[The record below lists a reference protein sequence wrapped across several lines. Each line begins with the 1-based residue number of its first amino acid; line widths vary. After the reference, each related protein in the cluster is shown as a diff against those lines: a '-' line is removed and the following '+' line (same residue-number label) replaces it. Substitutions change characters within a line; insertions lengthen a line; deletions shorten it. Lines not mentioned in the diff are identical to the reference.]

1 MSAPSSLPVRRYFW
15 VAVLLVYAC
24 AFQGARGIYSPDEG
38 RYTDVALAMLGD
50 GDWLHPMLHH
60 EVAHWSKPPLTYWS
74 IAASIRFFGRTEFAA
89 RLPSALAF
97 AATVLLLVRLG
108 RRFVPDRPWL
118 PGLVYATF
126 LLPPVAS
133 NLVTTDTIL
142 ALWECLVV
150 VGFVE
155 AWAAQTRKAGRS
167 GRLILGVAA
176 GLAFLTKGP
185 PGLLSLAGCL
195 VFAVRTDGWRSL
207 RKLVDPASALAF
219 AIIGL
224 GWYAYVVAQDPSVLH
239 YFLVTEVV
247 QRVATDNMHRNG
259 GWWGPFE
266 IYLPT
271 LLVGAL
277 PWWPIAAARA
287 WLRRRDAGATPAGFD
302 GRLLL
307 CWFWLPLVVF
317 SIAQSRLPLY
327 LLPLFAP
334 LALWVAR
341 EIPDVIS
348 TSRRAWAAMTWA
360 IMLMAMRGAAAWL
373 DVNNDDR
380 RLAAAIDAAI
390 APRPSEVAF
399 VEDAPRFG
407 LRLYLGSEVERLSLP
422 DSKPP
427 PQSQDISDELRER
440 EGCRLLLTSSR
451 HAQETATL
459 LSQRGAR
466 FRRLPDVRGYA
477 AFAQIT
483 SDCVW

>member
-1 MSAPSSLPVRRYFW
+1 MIARASFRYCFW
-15 VAVLLVYAC
+15 VVVLLIYAC

-74 IAASIRFFGRTEFAA
+74 IATSIHIFGRTEFAA
-89 RLPSALAF
+89 RLPCALAF

-108 RRFVPDRPWL
+108 RRFVPNRPWL
-118 PGLVYATF
+118 PGLVYATL
-126 LLPPVAS
+126 LLPQIAS

-155 AWAAQTRKAGRS
+155 AWTAQTREAGRP
-167 GRLILGVAA
+167 GRLILGAAA

-195 VFAVRTDGWRSL
+195 AFAVWLGGWRSL
-207 RKLVDPASALAF
+207 RKLADPVAALAF
-219 AIIGL
+219 VAIGL
-224 GWYAYVVAQDPSVLH
+224 GWYAYVVMQDPSVLR

-247 QRVATDNMHRNG
+247 ERVASDKMHRNG

-271 LLVGAL
+271 LVVGAL
-277 PWWPIAAARA
+277 PWWPIAATRA
-287 WLRRRDAGATPAGFD
+287 WLRRRETRAVTPAGLD
-302 GRLLL
+302 ARLLL
-307 CWFWLPLVVF
+307 CWFGLPLIVF

-341 EIPDVIS
+341 EIANVMP
-348 TSRRAWAAMTWA
+348 TRRRTWAVMAWAV
-360 IMLMAMRGAAAWL
+360 LLLAMRGAAAWL

-380 RLAAAIDAAI
+380 RLAAAIDATI
-390 APRPSEVAF
+390 APRPAEVAF

-407 LRLYLGSEVERLSLP
+407 LRLYLGSEVERISLP

-427 PQSQDISDELRER
+427 PQSQDLSDELREH
-440 EGCRLLLTSSR
+440 EGCRLLLTSQPR
-451 HAQETATL
+451 ARETASL
-459 LSQRGAR
+459 LTQDGAR
-466 FRRLPDVRGYA
+466 FRRLPDLRGYA

-483 SDCVW
+483 PDCTW